1 VVVGLN
7 LEKQST
13 RLLKA
18 DRESSEN
25 SMRSTW
31 GWARL
36 GYPMVR
42 IGDFTGGRLLY
53 FPDDDARHGL
63 DELRQEHA
71 VPLDTKR
78 GFCLFDG
85 NRAHSVEPFLGERY
99 SVVFFSIGAHSAG
112 PRGDLPREVSYPSQ
126 EAIRYFSAYIAGPRG
141 YGVGGRAQSIRRFLG
156 MPEKPQVLWVACPC
170 LGTLP
175 PKCIRDIAALAGART
190 AVRAASRRFAAAW
203 HVGTARV

>member
-1 VVVGLN
+1 MHRDGHNAGPSL
-7 LEKQST
+7 T
-13 RLLKA
+13 RSL
-18 DRESSEN
+18 
-25 SMRSTW
+25 
-31 GWARL
+31 
-36 GYPMVR
+36 
-42 IGDFTGGRLLY
+42 GDFTGGRLLY
-53 FPDDDARHGL
+53 FPDDDARHEL

-85 NRAHSVEPFLGERY
+85 NRAHSVEPFLGERF
-99 SVVFFSIGAHSAG
+99 SVVFFSIGAHSVG

-156 MPEKPQVLWVACPC
+156 MPEKPQVLWMACPC

-175 PKCIRDIAALAGART
+175 PKCIRDIAALAGARM
-190 AVRAASRRFAAAW
+190 AVRAVSRRFAAAW